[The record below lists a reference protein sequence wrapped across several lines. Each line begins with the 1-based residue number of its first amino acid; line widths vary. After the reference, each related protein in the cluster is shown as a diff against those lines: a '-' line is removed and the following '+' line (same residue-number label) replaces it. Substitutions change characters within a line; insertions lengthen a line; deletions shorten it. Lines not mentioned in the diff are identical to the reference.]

1 MGDCENTTNLSQGHL
16 TSFVLLY
23 SQLVHIVDNNW
34 RSFKFKPLV
43 K

>member
-23 SQLVHIVDNNW
+23 SHNW
-34 RSFKFKPLV
+34 YISSTIIGDLLNLNH
-43 K
+43 